1 MGIVDVSDH
10 TQLLEALK
18 KYKDREQKINQVVI
32 VRKELK
38 EKQVSVK
45 ETEKKLADVVHAAAD
60 ANPAIRDVIN
70 QPTLTQGSTQK
81 RNNPSKRQR
90 EMIKKR
96 RASEAAAS
104 ASQCQPNAESSA
116 PAHKRQRSN

>member
-1 MGIVDVSDH
+1 
-10 TQLLEALK
+10 
-18 KYKDREQKINQVVI
+18 VI

-45 ETEKKLADVVHAAAD
+45 ETEKKFADALHAAAD
-60 ANPAIRDVIN
+60 ANPAIREVIN
-70 QPTLTQGSTQK
+70 QPTLTQASTQK

-90 EMIKKR
+90 LMLKKR
-96 RASEAAAS
+96 ASDAAAS